1 MGKIRKLPLKE
12 YERCAEIWDMSENP
26 EQAAEWK
33 HELEL
38 GKRIIFVYEENE
50 ALLGEGAL
58 VLEKADPDYT
68 IPGKRAYVSHMIVRE
83 EYRSRGIGGA
93 ILDVIFREAEKL
105 GLTELSIGVNVDNEG
120 ALRLYR
126 RKGFTHQIFHG
137 RDELG
142 EYVKLL
148 AHLDEP
154 AQEEGGIFTCYFAS
168 RAMLVAS
175 AVFLFGSMVLGPLQ
189 YTDLS
194 VAFGGASIV
203 LSLSGMVLGFS
214 SWDEEK

>member
-1 MGKIRKLPLKE
+1 MGKIRKLTMKE

-33 HELEL
+33 HELEQ

-50 ALLGEGAL
+50 ELLGEGAL
-58 VLEKADPDYT
+58 VLENSDPDYT

-105 GLTELSIGVNVDNEG
+105 GLTELSIGVNVENEG

-154 AQEEGGIFTCYFAS
+154 AEEEEGIFTCYFAS
-168 RAMLVAS
+168 RAMLIA
-175 AVFLFGSMVLGPLQ
+175 AGVFLLGCMVLGPLQ
-189 YTDLS
+189 YLDLS